1 MSTRVAESPA
11 SLADPDELA
20 LGLPESY
27 LAAGSTLRSWL
38 NTTDHKRIAIL
49 YALSVT
55 LFFFIGGVAATMVR
69 LELFTPQAD
78 LVGADTY
85 NKLFTLHG
93 VIMVWFFLIP
103 SIPTTFSLPAE
114 RVAVVTSS

>member
-1 MSTRVAESPA
+1 MSSRVAQSPL

-27 LAAGSTLRSWL
+27 LAAGSTLGSWL
-38 NTTDHKRIAIL
+38 TTTDHKRIAIL

-55 LFFFIGGVAATMVR
+55 LFFFIGGAAATMVR

-103 SIPTTFSLPAE
+103 SIPT
-114 RVAVVTSS
+114 